1 MPVVL
6 VLAVGI
12 GATTAVFTLA
22 NGVLLRPLPFAAPE
36 RLVLLDESAPARG
49 IPSMG
54 TNLPNL
60 RAGDADGRRVTPP
73 DLILISVSYK
83 HLPIS
88 FSAHRWARALSTP
101 ARTDVDIRQH
111 PGT

>member
-60 RAGDADGRRVTPP
+60 RDYQRDCRAVVLSHRGG
-73 DLILISVSYK
+73 VS
-83 HLPIS
+83 PVMP
-88 FSAHRWARALSTP
+88 RSTET
-101 ARTDVDIRQH
+101 A
-111 PGT
+111 

>member
-1 MPVVL
+1 MLIDDLRHAARVLGTTPALTVPVVL

-36 RLVLLDESAPARG
+36 GLVLLDESAPARG

-54 TNLPNL
+54 TKLPNL
-60 RAGDADGRRVTPP
+60 RDYQRESRV
-73 DLILISVSYK
+73 LEQV
-83 HLPIS
+83 
-88 FSAHRWARALSTP
+88 RAYFEGGFMS
-101 ARTDVDIRQH
+101 RE
-111 PGT
+111 